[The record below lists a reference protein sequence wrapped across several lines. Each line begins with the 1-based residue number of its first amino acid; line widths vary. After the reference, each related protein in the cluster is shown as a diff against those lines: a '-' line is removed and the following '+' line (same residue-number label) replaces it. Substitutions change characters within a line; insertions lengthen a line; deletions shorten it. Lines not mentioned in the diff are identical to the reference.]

1 MDSVSRD
8 IVDTCAGFARSMSEL
23 KPDMKVRYLV
33 ASWPEES
40 PRGAVAAFCRE
51 HNVSRSWF
59 YKVRAAAVS
68 GGPAQAMAMRSTKP
82 RTSPNATPAG
92 VTALALHVRETLEA
106 QGHDHGPLSVQAR
119 MRRDGVEPPSR
130 ATLARLFTKAG
141 MVVQEPRKKPRSAYR
156 RFVYPAPNCCWQIDA
171 TEWQLENGVK
181 VVIFQL
187 IDDYS
192 RLALASLV
200 AAGETSEAALR
211 VVKHAISK
219 HGVPRKFLS
228 DNGMALNPTRRGRS
242 GALVD
247 YLRSLGV
254 EPITGKPY
262 KPTTQGKNERF
273 HRTLH
278 RFLHKQKPASTIE
291 DLQAQVDNFDHYYNT
306 EREHQALPARMTP
319 QQAWEATEKVPA
331 PSVPVIPEI
340 KTQIRRTVRRTVS
353 RLGVVTVVGTH
364 FQVGRDRAGETIHIV
379 YDAQRIMFF
388 DGHGTEII
396 SHPRPPRGTKY
407 MGNNKPRGFMAN
419 QVSTTS

>member
-1 MDSVSRD
+1 
-8 IVDTCAGFARSMSEL
+8 
-23 KPDMKVRYLV
+23 
-33 ASWPEES
+33 
-40 PRGAVAAFCRE
+40 
-51 HNVSRSWF
+51 
-59 YKVRAAAVS
+59 
-68 GGPAQAMAMRSTKP
+68 
-82 RTSPNATPAG
+82 
-92 VTALALHVRETLEA
+92 
-106 QGHDHGPLSVQAR
+106 

-141 MVVQEPRKKPRSAYR
+141 MVVPEPRKKPRSAYR

-171 TEWQLENGVK
+171 TEWQLENGRK

-187 IDDYS
+187 IDDHS

-278 RFLHKQKPASTIE
+278 RFLHKQKPASTIK
-291 DLQAQVDNFDHYYNT
+291 DLQAQVDTFDHYYNT
-306 EREHQALPARMTP
+306 ER
-319 QQAWEATEKVPA
+319 
-331 PSVPVIPEI
+331 
-340 KTQIRRTVRRTVS
+340 
-353 RLGVVTVVGTH
+353 
-364 FQVGRDRAGETIHIV
+364 
-379 YDAQRIMFF
+379 
-388 DGHGTEII
+388 
-396 SHPRPPRGTKY
+396 
-407 MGNNKPRGFMAN
+407 
-419 QVSTTS
+419 